1 MRMKHHPLLAVVCL
15 ALSLNCAPAEEPVVA
30 FKEPIAVLDGLSRE
44 VFKDLRAGSSKMMTA
59 AGEASKKAAE
69 SEGKQATFKMVIGT
83 LDPFQAAEAPGVTRY
98 KIGGRVE
105 MVRASGVNISVHILA
120 VLAIDQHP
128 KVEKLKKGDKITF
141 TGRIGN
147 AEVLARSNAELHLDV
162 KEVKIQ

>member
-1 MRMKHHPLLAVVCL
+1 MKHHPWIAVVCL
-15 ALSLNCAPAEEPVVA
+15 ALSLNCALAEEPAVV

-44 VFKDLRAGSSKMMTA
+44 VFKDLRAGSSKMLAA
-59 AGEASKKAAE
+59 AGDATKKAAE
-69 SEGKQATFKMVIGT
+69 SEGKQATFKMVIGN
-83 LDPFQAAEAPGVTRY
+83 LDPFQAAEAPDVTRY

-128 KVEKLKKGDKITF
+128 KVKKLKKGDKIII

>member
-69 SEGKQATFKMVIGT
+69 SEGKQATFKMVIGN
-83 LDPFQAAEAPGVTRY
+83 LDPFQAAEAPDVTRY

>member
-1 MRMKHHPLLAVVCL
+1 MKHHPWIAVVCL
-15 ALSLNCAPAEEPVVA
+15 ALSLSCALAEEPAVV

-44 VFKDLRAGSSKMMTA
+44 VFKDLRAGSSKMLAA
-59 AGEASKKAAE
+59 AGDATKKAAE
-69 SEGKQATFKMVIGT
+69 SEGKQATFKMVIGN
-83 LDPFQAAEAPGVTRY
+83 LDPFQAAEAPDVTRY

-105 MVRASGVNISVHILA
+105 MVRAVGVNISVHILA

-128 KVEKLKKGDKITF
+128 KVKKLKKGDKIII

>member
-1 MRMKHHPLLAVVCL
+1 MKRCFLLAVVGL
-15 ALSLNCAPAEEPVVA
+15 FSSLTLMPAQEAATIKAPLE
-30 FKEPIAVLDGLSRE
+30 VLNGLSRD
-44 VFKDLRAGSSKMMTA
+44 VLKDLRSGSSKMSAA

-69 SEGKQATFKMVIGT
+69 SEGKTASFKITIGNI
-83 LDPFQAAEAPGVTRY
+83 DPFQAAEAPGVTRY

-105 MVRASGVNISVHILA
+105 LERLSGVAINVHILA

-128 KVEKLKKGDKITF
+128 KVAKLKKGDKILI

-162 KEVKIQ
+162 KEVQLP